1 LELTTPIPGEQTSQ
15 SLKISPIMQEN
26 DNDAEPRQQKSESAS
41 LHSSSV
47 IELNHQYIAKDY
59 QLNVKN
65 KNKGI
70 TI

>member
-1 LELTTPIPGEQTSQ
+1 
-15 SLKISPIMQEN
+15 MQEN